1 MANKRKELKIQGPN
15 LWYLVGLITSD
26 GCLSKDGRHIDITS
40 KEYEFLRKL
49 KDSLGLINKI
59 GVKNKGKINEAH
71 YLQISNRN
79 LYEFLLSVGLTP
91 RKSLIQ
97 NKVDVPNE
105 FFHDFLRGLIDGDG
119 SIKSWI
125 HSTNKRE
132 QWSLSIYSP
141 SRPFIE
147 WLQKN
152 IERLLRVKGPI
163 HRDIRKKPRV
173 DLFVLKYGKIAAK
186 GILNK
191 CYYKDSL
198 SLDRKAK
205 LAQECFNSYR
215 GWDKSKT
222 VLN

>member
-1 MANKRKELKIQGPN
+1 MPPKRKELKIEGSN
-15 LWYLVGLITSD
+15 LWYLVGLVTSD
-26 GCLSKDGRHIDITS
+26 GCLSRDGRHVDITS

-59 GVKNKGKINEAH
+59 GVKNKGKINEAY

-97 NKVDVPNE
+97 DKVDVPNE

-119 SIKSWI
+119 SIRGWI

-141 SRPFIE
+141 SWPFIE
-147 WLQKN
+147 WLQKD

-186 GILNK
+186 EILNK

-198 SLDRKAK
+198 SLDRKAN
-205 LAQECFNSYR
+205 LAKQCSLSNI
-215 GWDKSKT
+215 GWQHSKT
-222 VLN
+222 VLS